1 MASWTEGVLLLSVGL
16 ALGCGSK
23 PDETGAGADPDS
35 PAETC
40 ESQPWSWQN
49 TGEPFMRT
57 WCTQCHHS
65 DLAEGDRQGAPVGVD
80 LETHA
85 DALLWRD
92 RIEARVWADSA
103 PMPPAG
109 GPSTEEL
116 EVLAEWLACGA
127 PE

>member
-1 MASWTEGVLLLSVGL
+1 MASWTEGALLLAGGL

-23 PDETGAGADPDS
+23 ADDTGTRSDTAS

-65 DLAEGDRQGAPVGVD
+65 DLAEADRQGAPVGVD
-80 LETHA
+80 LESHA
-85 DALLWRD
+85 DAVAWAD
-92 RIEARVWADSA
+92 RIEARVWADGA

-109 GPSTEEL
+109 GPSQGEL
-116 EVLAEWLACGA
+116 DVLAEWLACGA